1 MYQNNGF
8 DFLLSGPMNIGEA
21 LENALVGH
29 FQLPLRDTVAQTPM
43 HTLTTSNVLYGIIAC

>member
-8 DFLLSGPMNIGEA
+8 DFLLSRPMNIGET

-29 FQLPLRDTVAQTPM
+29 FQLHLSDTVAQTPM
-43 HTLTTSNVLYGIIAC
+43 HTVTKCNVFFDIITG